1 MTDLPELA
9 ISVHAP
15 WAWALMHGGKDV
27 ENRSMSSTAFVA
39 AARKGFTGRVW
50 VHASL
55 WPDSKGG
62 PLKEDSRPWRDLEEE
77 TDEMLHVYT
86 YLQATELL
94 EGGVDVAYVGVP
106 PLRRLDALRGHI
118 VGSVEVHG
126 YRAPDDPPN
135 SPWYVPG
142 SLAILVRNPRPL
154 AQPVAE
160 KGALGWW
167 RPQGEV
173 LEQLGRAV

>member
-27 ENRSMSSTAFVA
+27 ENRATTFPRRV
-39 AARKGFTGRVW
+39 GRVW
-50 VHASL
+50 VHASAWPGTTKVGL
-55 WPDSKGG
+55 WNDMTCSMV
-62 PLKEDSRPWRDLEEE
+62 SRWLEECGQVGRRRA
-77 TDEMLHVYT
+77 LH
-86 YLQATELL
+86 
-94 EGGVDVAYVGVP
+94 
-106 PLRRLDALRGHI
+106 LRDKDAMFALRGHI
-118 VGSVEVHG
+118 VGSVEVYG
-126 YRAPDDPPN
+126 YRMPDDPPD

-160 KGALGWW
+160 KGLLGWW
-167 RPQGEV
+167 RPQDDV
-173 LEQLGRAV
+173 LEQLRRAA